1 MRRTAGLVVGLA
13 LVVGLVAACSAASD
27 SSGTSSEVKAPALSA
42 GDVSGGEQA
51 ADGGVAGVDAMADVD
66 RQVVTTGSVVLVVGD
81 PAAAATRAG
90 EIVELAGG
98 RVDERTELAASDE
111 REASARLVLRIPA
124 GALTAALAELKA
136 LGEVDQVQLTST
148 DVTDAAQDLDARIS
162 ALEVSVGRLETLM
175 ASSTTSADLIDL
187 ESALSSRQG
196 DLESKRAE
204 RSSLAG
210 QVALAT
216 VTLDLVPEATI
227 AAGGPNGFWSAI
239 GTGWTSLLTT
249 LRGVLIAVGVLIPWV
264 AFTGSIGA
272 ACLVVIRWVR
282 RRRTSGSAP
291 VAVSAPTT

>member
-1 MRRTAGLVVGLA
+1 MGA
-13 LVVGLVAACSAASD
+13 VAA
-27 SSGTSSEVKAPALSA
+27 
-42 GDVSGGEQA
+42 
-51 ADGGVAGVDAMADVD
+51 VD

-227 AAGGPNGFWSAI
+227 AAGGPSGFWSAI
-239 GTGWTSLLTT
+239 GTGWTSLHTT
-249 LRGVLIAVGVLIPWV
+249 PESPDRRRGTDPVGRVHR
-264 AFTGSIGA
+264 G
-272 ACLVVIRWVR
+272 R
-282 RRRTSGSAP
+282 RRRLSGRDPVGAP
-291 VAVSAPTT
+291 PPHVWERAGGGLGSDHLGTPQP